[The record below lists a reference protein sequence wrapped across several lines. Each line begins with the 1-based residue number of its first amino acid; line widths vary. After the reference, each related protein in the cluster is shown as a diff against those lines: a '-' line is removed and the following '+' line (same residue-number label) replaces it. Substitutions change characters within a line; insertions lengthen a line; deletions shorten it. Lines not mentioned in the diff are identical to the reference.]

1 MPLSRCVGRAGC
13 DEVCWCFV
21 GRVRGQVMRKK
32 ALLEKEGV
40 KFDETKSVDKG
51 GRITKGCFF
60 DFQKGS

>member
-1 MPLSRCVGRAGC
+1 MPLGLCVDCAEACCRF
-13 DEVCWCFV
+13 ERVC
-21 GRVRGQVMRKK
+21 GQVMRKK

-60 DFQKGS
+60 DFQKDP